1 MTIGYSA
8 SVLCR
13 KGKRRVDTSPLEEFL
28 LEYVEVAGGLWQAVE
43 PQVYDAMLP
52 TSIEH
57 AIDLTTSEGVFR
69 FTLDPEAIPDYPTAQ
84 LMAFGNPLL
93 DRIFDHAQALGRV
106 AQVYLT
112 GFNLTP
118 HDLPA
123 AVRRSLQVPAGVE
136 VRSAPP
142 RAYHFSSAVF
152 WFQATF
158 ISDEKVQDIFSVG
171 IDRYYGRLTR
181 TLEDTL
187 RNAALSETR
196 SYPYPDAPRWS
207 LRRTYQLARE
217 ETAHTIAVTAHSH
230 LAELQ
235 QYLQRETRRVT
246 GYFADLRAE
255 LADRRA
261 RAAAKGEDVA
271 PFEAQRS
278 ALDREEQTQ
287 LADLRH
293 KLALR
298 VQVRLLNVLHVIQPK
313 LRIRVQLVPPQGI
326 GGEIE
331 VVFDPALQKVEATV
345 CPECARPTLALALN
359 RSGQV
364 VCPACA
370 AASPVPRKGKS
381 S

>member
-1 MTIGYSA
+1 M
-8 SVLCR
+8 
-13 KGKRRVDTSPLEEFL
+13 DTSPLEEFL
-28 LEYVEVAGGLWQAVE
+28 LEYVEVAGGLWQAIE

-52 TSIEH
+52 GSVEH
-57 AIDLTTSEGVFR
+57 TLDLTTSEGVFR
-69 FTLDPEAIPDYPTAQ
+69 FTLDPEAVPDYPAAQ

-118 HDLPA
+118 HDLTA
-123 AVRRSLQVPAGVE
+123 TVRRSLQVPAGVE

-152 WFQATF
+152 WFQVTF
-158 ISDEKVQDIFSVG
+158 ISDEKVQSIFSVG

-187 RNAALSETR
+187 RNAALSEAR
-196 SYPYPDAPRWS
+196 SYPYPDAPSWS

-217 ETAHTIAVTAHSH
+217 ETVHTVAVAAHSH

-235 QYLQRETRRVT
+235 QYLQRETQRIT

-255 LADRRA
+255 LADRQM

-331 VVFDPALQKVEATV
+331 VVFDPALQKIEATV
-345 CPECARPTLALALN
+345 CPECARPTLALALALN

-364 VCPACA
+364 MCPACA
-370 AASPVPRKGKS
+370 AVSNVPRKGKGS
-381 S
+381 

>member
-13 KGKRRVDTSPLEEFL
+13 KDKQRVDTSPLEEFL
-28 LEYVEVAGGLWQAVE
+28 LKYVEATGGLWQAVE

-52 TSIEH
+52 ASIEH
-57 AIDLTTSEGVFR
+57 AIDLTPAEGVFR
-69 FTLDPEAIPDYPTAQ
+69 FTLDPEAVPDYPTAQ

-123 AVRRSLQVPAGVE
+123 TVRRSLQVPAGVE
-136 VRSAPP
+136 VRSAAP
-142 RAYHFSSAVF
+142 RAYHFSSALF

-158 ISDEKVQDIFSVG
+158 ISDEKVQNIFSVG
-171 IDRYYGRLTR
+171 LDRYYGRLTR
-181 TLEDTL
+181 TLEETL
-187 RNAALSETR
+187 HSAALSEAR
-196 SYPYPDAPRWS
+196 SYPYPDAPCLP

-217 ETAHTIAVTAHSH
+217 EAAHTASVMAHSH
-230 LAELQ
+230 LTDLQ
-235 QYLQRETRRVT
+235 QYLQRETQRIT

-255 LADRRA
+255 LADRQTRA
-261 RAAAKGEDVA
+261 VAKGEDVA

-287 LADLRH
+287 LTDLRH

-298 VQVRLLNVLHVIQPK
+298 VQIRLLNVLHVIQPK
-313 LRIRVQLVPPQGI
+313 LRIQVQLVPVQGI
-326 GGEIE
+326 GGKIE

-345 CPECARPTLALALN
+345 CPECARPTLALALR

-370 AASPVPRKGKS
+370 DAPPIARKGKS

>member
-1 MTIGYSA
+1 VA
-8 SVLCR
+8 
-13 KGKRRVDTSPLEEFL
+13 TSPLEEFL

-52 TSIEH
+52 AAVEQTIG
-57 AIDLTTSEGVFR
+57 LTTSEGVFR
-69 FTLDPEAIPDYPTAQ
+69 FTLDPEAVPDYPTAQ
-84 LMAFGNPLL
+84 LMVFGNPLL
-93 DRIFDHAQALGRV
+93 DRIFEHAQSLGQV
-106 AQVYLT
+106 TQVYLT
-112 GFNLTP
+112 GFNLSP
-118 HDLPA
+118 HDLPSTM
-123 AVRRSLQVPAGVE
+123 RRSLQVPSSVE

-142 RAYHFSSAVF
+142 RAYHFAAALF

-158 ISDEKVQDIFSVG
+158 ISDEKVQEIFSAG

-187 RNAALSETR
+187 RSAALSEAR
-196 SYPYPDAPRWS
+196 SYPYPDAPS
-207 LRRTYQLARE
+207 LPLKRAYQLARE
-217 ETAHTIAVTAHSH
+217 EATHAVAVTAHSR

-235 QYLQRETRRVT
+235 QYLQRETLRIT
-246 GYFADLRAE
+246 GYFTDLRAE
-255 LADRRA
+255 LTDRQA
-261 RAAAKGEDVA
+261 RAAAKGEDTA
-271 PFEAQRS
+271 PFDAQRQ
-278 ALDREEQTQ
+278 ALDREEQAQ

-298 VQVRLLNVLHVIQPK
+298 VQIRLLNVLQVIQPK
-313 LRIRVQLVPPQGI
+313 LRMRVQLVPSHGI

-331 VVFDPALQKVEATV
+331 VVFDPALQKIEATV
-345 CPECARPTLALALN
+345 CPECARPTLALALR

-370 AASPVPRKGKS
+370 AESPVPRKAKS

>member
-1 MTIGYSA
+1 MA
-8 SVLCR
+8 
-13 KGKRRVDTSPLEEFL
+13 TSPLEEFL
-28 LEYVEVAGGLWQAVE
+28 LEYVEVAGGLWQAAE

-52 TSIEH
+52 AAAGQ
-57 AIDLTTSEGVFR
+57 AIGLAASEGVFR
-69 FTLDPEAIPDYPTAQ
+69 FTLDPEALPDYPTAQ

-93 DRIFDHAQALGRV
+93 DRIFEHAQSLGQV

-112 GFNLTP
+112 GFNLSP
-118 HDLPA
+118 HDLPST
-123 AVRRSLQVPAGVE
+123 VRRSLQVPPGVE
-136 VRSAPP
+136 VRTASP
-142 RAYHFSSAVF
+142 RAYHFSAALF

-158 ISDEKVQDIFSVG
+158 ISDEKVQSIVSLG

-187 RNAALSETR
+187 RSAALSEAR
-196 SYPYPDAPRWS
+196 SYPYPDAPCLS

-217 ETAHTIAVTAHSH
+217 EATHAVTVTAHSH

-235 QYLQRETRRVT
+235 QYLQSETQRISR
-246 GYFADLRAE
+246 YFTDLRSD
-255 LADRRA
+255 LADRRV
-261 RAAAKGEDVA
+261 RVVAKGEDVT
-271 PFEAQRS
+271 PFDSQRQ
-278 ALDREEQTQ
+278 ALDREEQAQ

-298 VQVRLLNVLHVIQPK
+298 VQIRLLNVLHVIQPK
-313 LRIRVQLVPPQGI
+313 LRMRVQLVPAHGI
-326 GGEIE
+326 DGEIE

-345 CPECARPTLALALN
+345 CPVCARPTLALALR

-364 VCPACA
+364 VCPVCA
-370 AASPVPRKGKS
+370 AVSPVPHKAKS

>member
-1 MTIGYSA
+1 MS
-8 SVLCR
+8 L
-13 KGKRRVDTSPLEEFL
+13 LEEFL
-28 LEYVEVAGGLWQAVE
+28 LEYVEVVGGLWQAVE
-43 PQVYDAMLP
+43 PQVYDAMLQI
-52 TSIEH
+52 SIEH

-69 FTLDPEAIPDYPTAQ
+69 FTLDPEAVPDYPTAQ
-84 LMAFGNPLL
+84 LVAFGNPLL
-93 DRIFDHAQALGRV
+93 DRIFDHAQSLGRV
-106 AQVYLT
+106 AQVYFT

-123 AVRRSLQVPAGVE
+123 TVRRSLQVPARVE
-136 VRSAPP
+136 VRSAAP
-142 RAYHFSSAVF
+142 RAYHFSSALF

-158 ISDEKVQDIFSVG
+158 ISDEKVQNIFSVG
-171 IDRYYGRLTR
+171 LDRYYGRLMR

-187 RNAALSETR
+187 HGAALSEAR
-196 SYPYPDAPRWS
+196 SYPYPDAPRLS

-217 ETAHTIAVTAHSH
+217 EAAHTVTVAAHSH

-235 QYLQRETRRVT
+235 QSLQRETQRIT

-255 LADRRA
+255 LTDRQL

-278 ALDREEQTQ
+278 ALEREEQTQ

-298 VQVRLLNVLHVIQPK
+298 VQIRLLNVLHVIQPK

-326 GGEIE
+326 SGEIE
-331 VVFDPALQKVEATV
+331 VVFDPAL
-345 CPECARPTLALALN
+345 ALALK

-370 AASPVPRKGKS
+370 AASPVLRKGKS